1 MNRLHKF
8 VVFHPL
14 KPEEL
19 DEVLESELGNVEKRM
34 LVFHNAACF
43 NLAGLAGSQQIPPK
57 SHEPIAAPLGP
68 LNAKSTRVQWSLT
81 GVRSSWTDNGIYGSP
96 VVLVPR
102 NAVTGHL

>member
-19 DEVLESELGNVEKRM
+19 DEVLESELGNVEAH
-34 LVFHNAACF
+34 VGFHNAACF
-43 NLAGLAGSQQIPPK
+43 NLAGLAGSQQILRK
-57 SHEPIAAPLGP
+57 SHEPIAVPLGP

-81 GVRSSWTDNGIYGSP
+81 GVRSS
-96 VVLVPR
+96 
-102 NAVTGHL
+102 